1 MNITSGNME
10 LLSRVLSVAS
20 MRHDVI
26 AQNIANV
33 NTPGFHTLQVNFE
46 EALREAM
53 DAGNAGSLHTLSPQI
68 TLGAGGVERVDGN
81 NVDIDQEVNRL
92 QKNTLLFKVYT
103 QLMATQIA
111 QYRSA
116 ISGH

>member
-1 MNITSGNME
+1 MNINTGNMD
-10 LLSRVLSVAS
+10 LLSRMLSAAS

-33 NTPGFHTLQVNFE
+33 NTPGFHTMQVNFE
-46 EALREAM
+46 DTLRTAI
-53 DAGNAGSLHTLSPQI
+53 DAGNPGALQSVTPQV
-68 TLGAGGVERVDGN
+68 THGPGGIERADGN

-103 QLMATQIA
+103 QLMATQLA